1 MEREIIVGAVTA
13 IYLIGFFVV
22 FFTSTRNGDEF
33 VEVMLFSIMWPF
45 LVASIPVIAVGLGL
59 SWLHERIKGVSRWQG

>member
-22 FFTSTRNGDEF
+22 FFFSTKSGDEF
-33 VEVMLFSIMWPF
+33 GEVMLYSIIWPIMAA
-45 LVASIPVIAVGLGL
+45 LLPVVAVGYGL
-59 SWLHERIKGVSRWQG
+59 LWLYDKIKGDA